1 DDEGVEAGRGE
12 VAGHAVGDDAVV
24 LDDEDFGHVL
34 TIDPCPCR
42 ASCRNGNDLVN
53 EGDGFR
59 GGEEDGRAVRPTPV
73 SEPSMSFDELRTGF
87 TAAVSHELR
96 TPLARILA
104 LLDSADLP
112 GADVRALLDQARAEV
127 ENAGTLIDEILFL
140 AELESGREVVAL
152 GHTTALPVI
161 REVLDEHE

>member
-1 DDEGVEAGRGE
+1 ELGQHQVEHADVGLLVAKSGEAELAAPDDEGVEAGRGE

-73 SEPSMSFDELRTGF
+73 SEPSMSFDEL
-87 TAAVSHELR
+87 
-96 TPLARILA
+96 
-104 LLDSADLP
+104 
-112 GADVRALLDQARAEV
+112 
-127 ENAGTLIDEILFL
+127 
-140 AELESGREVVAL
+140 
-152 GHTTALPVI
+152 
-161 REVLDEHE
+161 